1 MIFNILNQL
10 LLFIFGL
17 MLFAITLNNIEEPY
31 LNHKWGI
38 ILPLIGALACAACIV
53 YNLFQG

>member
-1 MIFNILNQL
+1 MFFNILNQF

-17 MLFAITLNNIEEPY
+17 MLFAIMLNNIEDPY

-38 ILPLIGALACAACIV
+38 ILPFVGALSCATCII